1 MSTVKADYLVN
12 AAGTGAPT
20 LTNGAVLPAG
30 SAAAPAISPTGDTNT
45 GIFFPAADTI
55 AFAEGGA
62 EAMRI
67 DSSGNVGVG
76 VTSTGAKFDVSATGQ
91 TTARFIGTG
100 GTYVGIANQTTY
112 SSASVYSGV
121 YYDLRNELGNTV
133 ANFLGDVNA
142 DGSSGWVWTTQP
154 SGARTDRRVDAMRVT
169 GTGLLQFNSGY
180 GSAATAYGCRA
191 WVNFNGTG
199 TVAIRASGNV
209 SSITDNGTGDYT
221 VNFTTAM
228 PDADYSV
235 TGMVG
240 ITALV
245 RLARYNSLTT
255 SQIQNI
261 TVVNTSNSATD
272 AAAVTIAVF
281 R

>member
-20 LTNGAVLPAG
+20 FTNGIVLPAG
-30 SAAAPAISPTGDTNT
+30 SASAPAISPTGDSNT

-55 AFAEGGA
+55 AFTEGGA

-67 DSSGNVGVG
+67 DASGNVGIGTTDPSIFGKLAVYGKTYSLTGYALTGDSSNFTPAG
-76 VTSTGAKFDVSATGQ
+76 VTNSIPNYGLGAPETSVVSLSGFESL
-91 TTARFIGTG
+91 RFYT
-100 GTYVGIANQTTY
+100 NQ
-112 SSASVYSGV
+112 SE
-121 YYDLRNELGNTV
+121 RMRI
-133 ANFLGDVNA
+133 
-142 DGSSGWVWTTQP
+142 DGSGN
-154 SGARTDRRVDAMRVT
+154 
-169 GTGLLQFNSGY
+169 LKFNSGY
-180 GSAATAYGCRA
+180 GSVATAYGCRA